1 MRQPLSFLVCLILL
15 LGADGYCQNIDKNY
29 IDSLFS
35 SKENIKNIV
44 EDKDINK
51 LSKMLFRKSV
61 GESIK
66 IYNRLDSL
74 YKDND
79 YIRINLLDDYASLAH
94 RAGTPMKAKSLQF
107 EGLKLAEQYKVPIF
121 LFKYNQLLS
130 YHYIDRAMPDSAL
143 YYVQRAEKT
152 IEDNLQLSKLLH
164 VIYERKAQIE
174 GLLGHFE
181 KRDDY
186 LEKAVA
192 STDTIKNHPNRGF
205 ILAKVAYHYKVTKNY
220 KKHADYASRLRKY
233 YFKKNDFKFP
243 EQHTS
248 LSSILS
254 FEETDEHIVE
264 LKKIL
269 DAPDVTEDSSTHHV
283 IITSLAEA
291 LLQKG
296 RYQEI
301 VPLLKKYADENYAF
315 VNTYDRIL
323 NLVNLEDAYEYL
335 GDYENAFKVLEYR
348 KLLQDSVRRVET
360 VEKFADFE
368 VKYETERKETQLKV
382 VSIENEKNKQQKR
395 LFSIIAIGGLIACA
409 AIGLLLFKNS
419 KKKTQLEKQK
429 QLLETT
435 LDEKNVLLKEIH
447 HRVKNSFQIV
457 SSLLYLQSEN
467 VEDKEAQIAIK
478 EAENRVRSM
487 VLIHQKLYSK
497 DDLVGINT
505 KEYIED
511 LTKDIIESHQFKKE
525 PISYNLDIEPK
536 VLDIETITP
545 LGLILNELITNV
557 IKHAF
562 TDITE
567 TSKMAIEFKQEDDE
581 LVLKVSDNGI
591 GMPNEVKE
599 SSFGLKLIKALSK
612 KLKAQLDF
620 IPNNDGT
627 TALLRMKRFQAMA

>member
-1 MRQPLSFLVCLILL
+1 MKQSLYFLICLILL
-15 LGADGYCQNIDKNY
+15 LGKDLYCQNIDKHY

-35 SKENIKNIV
+35 TKATIEKIN
-44 EDKDINK
+44 EDKDI
-51 LSKMLFRKSV
+51 SKFTNALFRRPV

-66 IYNRLDSL
+66 IYNYLDSL

-79 YIRINLLDDYASLAH
+79 YIQINLLDDYASLAH
-94 RAGTPMKAKSLQF
+94 RDGTPMKAKSLQF
-107 EGLKLAEQYKVPIF
+107 KGLELANKYQIPIF

-143 YYVQRAEKT
+143 YYVQNAEKT
-152 IEDNLQLSKLLH
+152 IEANPRLSKLLH
-164 VIYERKAQIE
+164 VIYERKSQIE
-174 GLLGHFE
+174 NLLGHFE
-181 KRDDY
+181 KRDEY

-192 STDTIKNHPNRGF
+192 STDTIKDHPNRGF
-205 ILAKVAYHYKVTKNY
+205 ILAKVAYHYKVVKNY
-220 KKHADYASRLRKY
+220 KKHATYASKLRKH

-248 LSSILS
+248 LASILS
-254 FEETDEHIVE
+254 FEETDEHITE

-269 DAPDVTEDSSTHHV
+269 DDPDVTEDTSTHHV
-283 IITSLAEA
+283 IITSLAQA
-291 LLQKG
+291 LTEKE

-301 VPLLKKYADENYAF
+301 VPLLEKYTDKNYSL

-323 NLVNLEDAYEYL
+323 NLVYLGRAYEHL
-335 GDYENAFKVLEYR
+335 GDYESAFKTLEFR
-348 KLLQDSVRRVET
+348 KVLQDSVRRAET
-360 VEKFADFE
+360 VDKFADFE
-368 VKYETERKETQLKV
+368 VKYETERKEAQLKV
-382 VSIENEKNKQQKR
+382 VSLENEKNKEQKKM
-395 LFSIIAIGGLIACA
+395 FSIIAIGGLIACSV
-409 AIGLLLFKNS
+409 IGLLLFKNS
-419 KKKTQLEKQK
+419 KKKKLLEKQK
-429 QLLETT
+429 QLLEVT

-467 VEDKEAQIAIK
+467 VEDKEAQLAIK

-567 TSKMAIEFKQEDDE
+567 SSKMAIEFKQENDE
-581 LVLKVSDNGI
+581 LVLKVSDNGV

-620 IPNNDGT
+620 IPNDDGT
-627 TALLRMKRFQAMA
+627 TALLRMKRFQMMS